1 MLIQIAWRN
10 VWRNKVRSLVVVIAV
25 ALGLWA
31 GVFSDAFMQ
40 GMADQ
45 QIYSVIHT
53 KTGHIQLNEPCFL
66 QNHDLQLRMD
76 HADSLTSEISAMPG
90 VAAVSAI
97 LQQTSMA
104 STSASSAGV
113 MINAVDP
120 DDQQK
125 VSDLYT
131 MMVAGSWFE
140 RSTRSNPIVIGQGLA
155 NKLKVKEKSRMVLT
169 LQTDQGEIVYGAF
182 KVVGIFKSQD
192 SEYDKL
198 TVFVRRQDLLPLIHL
213 PESTATSIT
222 VLLNN
227 TEDTEVKMAEL
238 NSRYKDLQIQSWTEI
253 TPMLQMMSSAMTLTN
268 IIFVGIILIALAFGI
283 INTMLMAVMDRT
295 REIGMLASIGM
306 KPGQIFWMIMLE
318 TVFLSI
324 TGAIFGLVASI
335 LMVNWFGR
343 SGIDLGMLAEGINS
357 VGFSTTVYPGLSTAM
372 YAIIACMVVVIALIA
387 GIFPARRA
395 ISLKPASAVRGE

>member
-1 MLIQIAWRN
+1 
-10 VWRNKVRSLVVVIAV
+10 
-25 ALGLWA
+25 
-31 GVFSDAFMQ
+31 
-40 GMADQ
+40 
-45 QIYSVIHT
+45 
-53 KTGHIQLNEPCFL
+53 
-66 QNHDLQLRMD
+66 
-76 HADSLTSEISAMPG
+76 
-90 VAAVSAI
+90 
-97 LQQTSMA
+97 
-104 STSASSAGV
+104 
-113 MINAVDP
+113 
-120 DDQQK
+120 
-125 VSDLYT
+125 
-131 MMVAGSWFE
+131 
-140 RSTRSNPIVIGQGLA
+140 
-155 NKLKVKEKSRMVLT
+155 MVLT

-213 PESTATSIT
+213 PETSATSLT

-227 TEDTEVKMAEL
+227 TEDTDAKMAEL